1 MCHSMQE
8 LVVSLSDCEEQAGL
22 MAEQYERQRKR
33 RRKCERTKVRN
44 VFKRIRQYSYSSSE
58 PADEDVF
65 AIDEKAMA
73 TIVGLPEM
81 NLYEQDH
88 EQVGEEE
95 EEELEQVATEYV
107 DEEWI
112 AVDVNDLL
120 DRIFT
125 AVDES
130 KGELEE
136 LKNERNEEW

>member
-73 TIVGLPEM
+73 TMVGLPEM
-81 NLYEQDH
+81 NLYEQVED
-88 EQVGEEE
+88 EDLER
-95 EEELEQVATEYV
+95 EQVAAT
-107 DEEWI
+107 DGNEEWTAI
-112 AVDVNDLL
+112 DVNDLL

-125 AVDES
+125 AVEES
-130 KGELEE
+130 KGECE
-136 LKNERNEEW
+136 LWK

>member
-1 MCHSMQE
+1 
-8 LVVSLSDCEEQAGL
+8 

-73 TIVGLPEM
+73 TMVGLPEM
-81 NLYEQDH
+81 NLYEQVED
-88 EQVGEEE
+88 EDLER
-95 EEELEQVATEYV
+95 EQVAAT
-107 DEEWI
+107 DGNEEWTAI
-112 AVDVNDLL
+112 DVNDLL

-125 AVDES
+125 AVEKS
-130 KGELEE
+130 KGECE
-136 LKNERNEEW
+136 LWK

>member
-1 MCHSMQE
+1 
-8 LVVSLSDCEEQAGL
+8 

-73 TIVGLPEM
+73 TMVGLPEM
-81 NLYEQDH
+81 NLYEQVED
-88 EQVGEEE
+88 EDLER
-95 EEELEQVATEYV
+95 EQVAAT
-107 DEEWI
+107 DGNEEWTAI
-112 AVDVNDLL
+112 DVNDLL

-125 AVDES
+125 AVEES
-130 KGELEE
+130 KGECE
-136 LKNERNEEW
+136 LWK

>member
-73 TIVGLPEM
+73 TMVGLPEM
-81 NLYEQDH
+81 NLYEQVED
-88 EQVGEEE
+88 EDLER
-95 EEELEQVATEYV
+95 EQVAAT
-107 DEEWI
+107 DGNEEWTAI
-112 AVDVNDLL
+112 DVNDLL

-125 AVDES
+125 AVEVS
-130 KGELEE
+130 KGECE
-136 LKNERNEEW
+136 L